1 MMTAKEAKTIAAAA
15 AFDANAVTDET
26 SNISIIQLY
35 LKEISRLPLLSVEE
49 ERELAKQVQAGD
61 AASRQRFIERN
72 LRLVVS
78 IARPYIR
85 RGAHLLDVVADG
97 NIGLIRAVEK
107 FDPDRGFR
115 FSTYATWWIKQ
126 AIDRGLL
133 DQKRAIRIPID
144 LHKFV
149 NKIMREFRRLSP
161 ELSEASRE
169 LLLAQQFAKNVSEIR
184 YLLSLSDHLVSLDDD
199 SFVQD
204 QTATLHNLIP
214 TDSGKEPAHVVQK
227 VNLTDYVLR
236 NIQKLTDRQQL
247 ILKLRFGLGDFE
259 PHTLEAVGERL
270 GLTRE
275 RVRQIQ
281 LEGLNQLRLDFS
293 REGLKLTDVLD
304 E

>member
-1 MMTAKEAKTIAAAA
+1 MTAKETTTIAAAA
-15 AFDANAVTDET
+15 DTSANAGYEET
-26 SNISIIQLY
+26 NNISIIQLY
-35 LKEISRLPLLSVEE
+35 LKEIARLPLLTADEE
-49 ERELAKQVQAGD
+49 QSLARQIQAGD
-61 AASRQRFIERN
+61 QASRERFIERN

-78 IARPYIR
+78 IAKPYIR
-85 RGAHLLDVVADG
+85 RGANLLDVVADG

-107 FDPDRGFR
+107 FDPNRGFR

-133 DQKRAIRIPID
+133 DQKRTIRIPID

-149 NKIMREFRRLSP
+149 NKVMREFRRLSP
-161 ELSEASRE
+161 ELTEAHRE
-169 LLLAQQFAKNVSEIR
+169 ALLAKQFERKVSEIR
-184 YLLSLSDHLVSLDDD
+184 YLLSLSDPLVSLDDD

-214 TDSGKEPAHVVQK
+214 TDQGKEPAHVVQHI
-227 VNLTDYVLR
+227 NLTDYVLR
-236 NIQKLTDRQQL
+236 NMEKLTERQQL
-247 ILKLRFGLGDFE
+247 ILKLRFGLDDFE

-281 LEGLNQLRLDFS
+281 LEGLHQLRLDFS
-293 REGLKLTDVLD
+293 REGLKLTDVI
-304 E
+304 EE